1 MNEVIAKLQCDASLG
16 GESYRIQLIRS
27 GADAPRYCLK
37 TKAWTVSARDAEKSE
52 TGLQQETVEQ
62 WLQQLS
68 HATAPVTPPDIQ
80 GCDGAIYR
88 LSFYNGLNETH
99 FQWWQIAPEPYRV
112 LVDFANALLEA
123 AGLDD
128 RLTLQETSHAL

>member
-16 GESYRIQLIRS
+16 GESYRVQLVRS
-27 GADAPRYCLK
+27 GEDAPRYCLK
-37 TKAWTVSARDAEKSE
+37 TKVWTVSARDAEKSE
-52 TGLQQETVEQ
+52 TGLQPETVEQ

-68 HATAPVTPPDIQ
+68 HATAPVTPTAMQ
-80 GCDGAIYR
+80 GCDGAIHR

-99 FQWWQIAPEPYRV
+99 FQWWQQAPEPYRV
-112 LVDFANALLEA
+112 LVNFGNSLLEA

-128 RLTLQETSHAL
+128 RLAVQDDVHAL